1 MIASTR
7 VHGARWYGLPA
18 MLAALVLPGL
28 GVVAQGTIVYR
39 DIEDVPLFTLSG
51 SVFYDLD
58 LDQNGSVDLTFR
70 ATASQFDVLPRN
82 DSRVLAT
89 QRIPPDLSTYVV
101 PLNLGEAIQPVAD
114 DPFAW
119 NPLLTLPSGSEIG
132 SGFTSCMLVGDELGC
147 LGLFTGRN
155 AYMGAEFQI
164 DGQPH
169 YGWVRVDVSQ
179 VGFNGGWITEYAY
192 DTRPG
197 MPILAGAVPEPSTWT
212 LLIGGGV
219 LMVWRRRKSKERRG

>member
-1 MIASTR
+1 MLASTQ
-7 VHGARWYGLPA
+7 VHDVRQHGLQA
-18 MLAALVLPGL
+18 MLAALLL
-28 GVVAQGTIVYR
+28 TSLHSLAQGTVVYR

-51 SVFYDLD
+51 SVLYDLD

-70 ATASQFDVLPRN
+70 ARASQFDVLPRN
-82 DSRVLAT
+82 ESRVLAT
-89 QRIPPDLSTYVV
+89 QRVPPDLSTYAV
-101 PLNLGEAIQPVAD
+101 PLEMGEEIQSAAQ

-119 NPLLTLPSGSEIG
+119 NPLLTLQSGAEIG
-132 SGFTSCMLVGDELGC
+132 STFTSCMLVGGELGC

-179 VGFNGGWITEYAY
+179 PGINGGWITEYAY

-212 LLIGGGV
+212 LLVGGGV
-219 LMVWRRRKSKERRG
+219 LIVWSRRKRDETNG